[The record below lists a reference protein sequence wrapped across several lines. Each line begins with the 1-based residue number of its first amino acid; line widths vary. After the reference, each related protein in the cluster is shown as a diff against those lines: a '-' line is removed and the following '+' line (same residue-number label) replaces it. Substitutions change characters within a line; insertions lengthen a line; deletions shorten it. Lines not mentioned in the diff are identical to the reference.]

1 MQIEQSSAQLKRNY
15 FWNTL
20 ASAMNALSSALFVLV
35 IARVLGVYE
44 AGLFSIAFAL
54 SQQFQ
59 VIGHFEI
66 RSFQATDTGERFS
79 FAAYL
84 GARYFSCL
92 IMLLCVAGYTFCDNG
107 FTGEAITVALIV
119 IMKVFDAFEDVFHG
133 MFQQHGRLDL
143 AGRAFFFRLL
153 AQLAVFCLCA
163 VCTGNLT
170 VSCLAAC
177 IVSFAVFFFA
187 NIPYA
192 RRFAAPVPSFALRPM
207 AGIFWACLP
216 LFVGSFLLVYLTN
229 APRYAIDLY
238 LSREAQAVYA
248 ILFMPSLVIN
258 LLSGFVFKPLLTE
271 MAVTFTQRN
280 LTRFRSI
287 VGKGIFSVTAAA
299 AVTLIVARLWG
310 VELLGALYG
319 TDLGRYQAELLILLL
334 GGLFNALGI
343 IFYYAIVTM
352 RRQKY
357 IFPVYAA
364 AAAFAY
370 FFRGIVKSRGMFG
383 AAVLYDASM
392 LIVFLLFFV
401 IASFGLAHSA
411 RRAQIT

>member
-1 MQIEQSSAQLKRNY
+1 
-15 FWNTL
+15 
-20 ASAMNALSSALFVLV
+20 
-35 IARVLGVYE
+35 
-44 AGLFSIAFAL
+44 
-54 SQQFQ
+54 
-59 VIGHFEI
+59 
-66 RSFQATDTGERFS
+66 
-79 FAAYL
+79 
-84 GARYFSCL
+84 
-92 IMLLCVAGYTFCDNG
+92 
-107 FTGEAITVALIV
+107 
-119 IMKVFDAFEDVFHG
+119 
-133 MFQQHGRLDL
+133 
-143 AGRAFFFRLL
+143 
-153 AQLAVFCLCA
+153 
-163 VCTGNLT
+163 
-170 VSCLAAC
+170 
-177 IVSFAVFFFA
+177 
-187 NIPYA
+187 
-192 RRFAAPVPSFALRPM
+192 M

-319 TDLGRYQAELLILLL
+319 TDLGRYRAELLILLL